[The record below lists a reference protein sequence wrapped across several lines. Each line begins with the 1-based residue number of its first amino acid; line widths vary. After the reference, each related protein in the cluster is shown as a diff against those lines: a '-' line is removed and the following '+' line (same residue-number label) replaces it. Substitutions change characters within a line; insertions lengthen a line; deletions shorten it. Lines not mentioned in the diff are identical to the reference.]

1 MRSSPRVSEIE
12 ANDVKRSVVKERLEQ
27 QYTTQLVIGMSEQ
40 KKRILNDTR
49 YSFLLNLQA
58 FLKDRQQSDDRKETD
73 FVY

>member
-40 KKRILNDTR
+40 KKRILNDKR